1 MFTIYDLPQKK
12 HRFSR
17 FAFWFCIHTA
27 VTELPVEGGIV
38 GELFANI
45 LADGFSRL
53 RKGDRLWFEGFGG
66 GLNYGKST
74 TEDLVIWVKVKYSYQ
89 DKHPTFSITS

>member
-1 MFTIYDLPQKK
+1 M
-12 HRFSR
+12 
-17 FAFWFCIHTA
+17 
-27 VTELPVEGGIV
+27 TELPVEGGIV

-74 TEDLVIWVKVKYSYQ
+74 TEDLVI
-89 DKHPTFSITS
+89 